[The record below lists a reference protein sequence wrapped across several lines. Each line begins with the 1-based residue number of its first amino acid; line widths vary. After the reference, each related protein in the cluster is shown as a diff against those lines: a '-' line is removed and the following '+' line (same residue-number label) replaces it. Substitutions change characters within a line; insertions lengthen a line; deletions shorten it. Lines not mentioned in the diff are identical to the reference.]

1 MTTLQR
7 RSEVLSALE
16 FQQVTEGPSEV
27 EAFANLRKA
36 CRRDG
41 RDFIAYAGLQQPE
54 GFRRVTRAHVVAWR
68 SHLLAQEL
76 SPATIRRKLAAPGFL
91 YTYLSDRNAIECN
104 PLAGV
109 NRPSNAT
116 TDGNVPQPRSA
127 PRRRAPYHLPAAP
140 IALGSICAFR
150 DAAGHAVDREGV
162 LFGPVKSK
170 RTGKLARPHY
180 PEQV

>member
-16 FQQVTEGPSEV
+16 FQQVTEVPPEV
-27 EAFANLRKA
+27 EAFANLRNSNTRKA
-36 CRRDG
+36 YRRDG
-41 RDFIAYAGLQQPE
+41 RDFTAYAGLQQPE

-68 SHLLAQEL
+68 AHLLAQEL

-116 TDGNVPQPRSA
+116 TRRECASTALSA
-127 PRRRAPYHLPAAP
+127 AQACAAPSARRANRRANRPWFHLRLPR
-140 IALGSICAFR
+140 CR
-150 DAAGHAVDREGV
+150 R
-162 LFGPVKSK
+162 
-170 RTGKLARPHY
+170 ARG
-180 PEQV
+180 